1 MVVPIVYLITITFQ
15 PFNYYI
21 YENYIMNS
29 CKCISKGKDDKKD
42 QPVAVPNTL
51 KVSDVES
58 VET

>member
-1 MVVPIVYLITITFQ
+1 
-15 PFNYYI
+15 
-21 YENYIMNS
+21 MNS